1 MITNGPKNTNLG
13 ILSTVELRLRPVG
26 TNKLEGFQEVVLL
39 SKMRVLFKKR
49 VLFKSGS

>member
-1 MITNGPKNTNLG
+1 MHEYLNKGENTEE
-13 ILSTVELRLRPVG
+13 STVELRLRPAG

>member
-1 MITNGPKNTNLG
+1 MMAHNLK
-13 ILSTVELRLRPVG
+13 LLTVELRLRLAG
-26 TNKLEGFQEVVLL
+26 TYKLEGFQEVVLL